1 MKLTYKY
8 TLAASY
14 IGYITQAVVNN
25 LVPLLFV
32 TFSQQ
37 FGISIV
43 EISMLIVMNFGVQIA
58 VDVMAAAFIDKIGF
72 KRGAVLAHI
81 CAAIGLA
88 GLGIFPFLIN
98 PPIIGIIISV
108 VFSAVGGGL
117 CEVVIS
123 PVVESLPLENKAANM
138 SILHSFYSWGQMA
151 VVLLSTLYFTLFGIS
166 NWHVLAILWAVIPA
180 LNALLF
186 VFVPVYALCEPEE
199 KTKFVTLITSP
210 VFLLFFLL
218 MVCAGSAELS
228 MSQWASYFAE
238 QGLHVSKTVGDL
250 LGPCAFAFTMGL
262 ARVFHGKLEKR
273 FSLQMLL
280 AMSSGM
286 CVITYLLAA
295 LSPYPVL
302 SLFGCAF
309 CGMSVGM
316 MWPGV
321 ISLAAKKYKK
331 GGGSMFAILAI
342 GGDLGCTFGPWL
354 VGIIS
359 NASGHLQ
366 TGLLF
371 AIIFPMIMLFGCL
384 KLRKRI

>member
-37 FGISIV
+37 FNISLV

-58 VDVMAAAFIDKIGF
+58 VDIMAAAFIDKIGF
-72 KRGAVLAHI
+72 RRGAVLAHI
-81 CAAIGLA
+81 CAAVGLA
-88 GLGIFPFLIN
+88 GLGILPFLIN

-123 PVVESLPLENKAANM
+123 PVVESLPLENKAVNM

-151 VVLLSTLYFTLFGIS
+151 VVLLSTLYFTIFGIS
-166 NWHVLAILWAVIPA
+166 SWHVLAIIWAIIPA
-180 LNALLF
+180 FNAILF

-199 KTKFVTLITSP
+199 KTKLVTLITSP
-210 VFLLFFLL
+210 LFLLFFLL

-238 QGLHVSKTVGDL
+238 QGLHVSKTMGDL

-262 ARVFHGKLEKR
+262 ARVFHGKLEKH
-273 FSLQMLL
+273 FSLEALL
-280 AMSSGM
+280 VMSSGL

>member
-72 KRGAVLAHI
+72 KRGAVIAHI

-166 NWHVLAILWAVIPA
+166 NWHVLAILWAIIPA

-218 MVCAGSAELS
+218 MFCAGSAELS

-238 QGLHVSKTVGDL
+238 QGLHVSKTAGDL

>member
-199 KTKFVTLITSP
+199 KTKFITLITSP

-218 MVCAGSAELS
+218 MFCAGSAELS

-273 FSLQMLL
+273 FSLQTLL